1 MKQYSE
7 EIDEQDVVIL
17 RQLQQ
22 DSSISNVE
30 LARRVSL
37 SPPATHARVRRLKEL
52 GYIRDTVALL
62 DREKLGYDM
71 LCFITVSLQMHKP
84 EDVQRFHD
92 MVMEMPEVLECFH
105 VTGDSDYILKVAV
118 QGRRHLQRFLMDKL
132 TPNPCIA
139 RIHTRLVLN
148 EIKTTTALPLP
159 LDQDSDLGEEQSS

>member
-7 EIDEQDVVIL
+7 ALDEQDLLIL
-17 RQLQQ
+17 RVLQQ

-52 GYIRDTVALL
+52 GFIRDTVALL

-84 EDVQRFHD
+84 EDVQRFHE
-92 MVMEMPEVLECFH
+92 MVMKMQEVLECFH

-118 QGRRHLQRFLMDKL
+118 RNRRHLQRFLMDKL

-148 EIKTTTALPLP
+148 EIKATTVLP
-159 LDQDSDLGEEQSS
+159 LDEADTDSEDLFG

>member
-7 EIDEQDVVIL
+7 ELDEQDVTIL
-17 RQLQQ
+17 RELQQ

-62 DREKLGYDM
+62 DREKLGYDI

-118 QGRRHLQRFLMDKL
+118 RSRRHLQRFLMDKL
-132 TPNPCIA
+132 TPNPCTA

-148 EIKTTTALPLP
+148 EIKSTTVLPLEE
-159 LDQDSDLGEEQSS
+159 DSDTGETSF

>member
-7 EIDEQDVVIL
+7 ELDEQDITIL
-17 RQLQQ
+17 RELQQ
-22 DSSISNVE
+22 DNSISNVE

-52 GYIRDTVALL
+52 GYIRETVALL

-84 EDVQRFHD
+84 DDVQRFHD
-92 MVMEMPEVLECFH
+92 MVMEMPEVMECFH

-118 QGRRHLQRFLMDKL
+118 QGRRQLQRFLMDKL

-148 EIKTTTALPLP
+148 EIKATTALPLNEE
-159 LDQDSDLGEEQSS
+159 DSDESE